1 MGRAAT
7 TSSSP
12 KSRCGPLDAAAVI
25 RLAFCLDNFQI
36 GGTEL
41 NAVRWVEQLDP
52 AQFTLTV
59 FHFHADGPLRT
70 RFEHAGARLVHVP
83 LRHLYGPGA
92 FMQGIR
98 LARRLARERVQV
110 FHAQE
115 IYSNIFGVPWARIA
129 GVPAVIASRR
139 WGPRTGRPAH
149 RIANRWASRA
159 AHRVVANSPS
169 VAALVTREDG
179 IPASRIVCMPNCVAE
194 GAFQDLAAA
203 ERAWWRAT
211 LNVPDNAALIG
222 ITARLDRLKDH
233 QTLFRAFARIAALFP
248 ETHLV
253 CVGDGPMRRE
263 LTDLVRTL
271 QLESRVHLVGTLTPS
286 FNVHQLFDVSVL
298 CSSTEGFPNAVIEAM
313 AAARPVVAT
322 RVGGIVD
329 AIHDQETGVLIEPGN
344 AEALATALTQ
354 LLTAP
359 DRARALGTAARA
371 HVRGEY
377 HQDRVIGRLSAWY
390 ASLAAPPREN

>member
-1 MGRAAT
+1 M
-7 TSSSP
+7 
-12 KSRCGPLDAAAVI
+12 I

-41 NAVRWVEQLDP
+41 NAVRWVEHLDP
-52 AQFTLTV
+52 AQFALTV
-59 FHFHADGPLRT
+59 VHFHADGPLRT
-70 RFEHAGARLVHVP
+70 RFEQAGARLIHVP
-83 LRHLYGPGA
+83 LRHLYGPHA
-92 FMQGIR
+92 LMQGIR
-98 LARRLARERVQV
+98 LARRLAQERVQV

-139 WGPRTGRPAH
+139 WGPRNGRPAH

-169 VAALVTREDG
+169 VAALVAREDG
-179 IPASRIVCMPNCVAE
+179 IPASKIVCMPNCVAE
-194 GAFQDLAAA
+194 RAFQDLAAT
-203 ERAWWRAT
+203 ERAAWRAT

-222 ITARLDRLKDH
+222 IAARLDRLKDH
-233 QTLFRAFARIAALFP
+233 ATLFRAFAQLSALFP
-248 ETHLV
+248 DTHLV
-253 CVGDGPMRRE
+253 CVGDGPMRQE
-263 LTDLVRTL
+263 LTDLVRAL

-298 CSSTEGFPNAVIEAM
+298 CSST
-313 AAARPVVAT
+313 ARPVVAT

-329 AIHDQETGVLIEPGN
+329 AIRDQETGVLVEPGN
-344 AEALATALTQ
+344 AQALATALTQ
-354 LLTAP
+354 LLAAP
-359 DRARALGTAARA
+359 DRARALGAAARA

-377 HQDRVIGRLSAWY
+377 HQDRVIARLSAWY
-390 ASLAAPPREN
+390 ASLATPLREN